1 MTDYIDVE
9 LTSEIWY
16 IERKP
21 VLLQFDHYELRYSLT
36 DALEWGALVPYDGL
50 VHVLDESS
58 GSWETYMLSM
68 FHQLRCLDVLREQI
82 LLPLEDRNIP
92 RSQHCLNYL
101 RQTILCRGD
110 MHLESFRAQTGTAR
124 ETVERR
130 GTYRCRDF
138 RAVYNAIEVNHE
150 NYTVRMAS
158 TGNVSAF
165 DPL

>member
-1 MTDYIDVE
+1 MFSQRFRNRRYVVSSYDVQ
-9 LTSEIWY
+9 I
-16 IERKP
+16 R
-21 VLLQFDHYELRYSLT
+21 D
-36 DALEWGALVPYDGL
+36 LEGNANEEYP
-50 VHVLDESS
+50 H
-58 GSWETYMLSM
+58 TIAM

-101 RQTILCRGD
+101 RQMILCRGD